1 MNKVSVVDVFQ
12 KIANDYDL
20 TEENL
25 REIYWNII
33 ANRDDRIFINPS
45 HPDIIEGSIK
55 LSLEKNPYINFKE
68 FFAIHEK
75 DFQSARKNTLVGIA
89 LEKNP
94 DIYDH
99 QFKSDPYY
107 VLGEGGAYTPHVS
120 STTRWPGFEFRK
132 EALKRI
138 GVKPK
143 PKFGDAPE
151 SFDGIVITPENVDM
165 VSEAMKKGDIDFFG
179 CIITNGGAVLVYD
192 VGGIYSGP
200 LMSGKINAGYR
211 FADREFADNMQVFLI
226 ESAETELK
234 YILEKLVQGI
244 VAIAERNKGVVVHLE
259 DMKGIYL
266 MDIALPVF
274 ENIHSRLYTFS
285 DDQIY
290 TGLMAVAPL
299 SIFLSENDIRQNTI
313 GDKIGIING
322 FGAAGHGIA
331 EALKQVGLGYIPI
344 LCCDSKGIIHKKR
357 KDYQTLPKFKKDY
370 AIDLEKYGI
379 SDIEGK
385 NVYLQ
390 DFSDKTDPDKIL
402 FFYEVSG
409 NGKYFIN
416 NPNLFSH
423 ISKRNSPIFFGLMGN
438 PARESADIMGQI
450 LKYFGENNTI
460 GCLGMVTGSPPELIY
475 SSMSDSY
482 NIKISYSEFYEKVKV
497 SQANNIVFF
506 PATAS
511 TIWRIVK
518 AGYINCMNKDEV
530 NAIHKA
536 AYDGLVN
543 ISPELRKDQLLPS
556 LDYLLIPGGYF
567 DSIRNSIYSYV
578 HEQIK

>member
-1 MNKVSVVDVFQ
+1 MDNKVSVVDVFQ
-12 KIANDYDL
+12 KIANGYGL
-20 TEENL
+20 SEENL

-33 ANRDDRIFINPS
+33 AKRDDHIFLNPA

-55 LSLEKNPYINFKE
+55 LSFGKKLDMDFKE

-94 DIYDH
+94 EIYDN
-99 QFKSDPYY
+99 QFKSDPYHT
-107 VLGEGGAYTPHVS
+107 LGKGGAYTPHVS
-120 STTRWPGFEFRK
+120 STTRWPGFEFREK
-132 EALKRI
+132 VLRQI
-138 GVKPK
+138 GVKSK
-143 PKFGDAPE
+143 SRFGDAPE
-151 SFDGIVITPENVDM
+151 SFDGTVITPENVDI
-165 VSEAMKKGDIDFFG
+165 VSEAMKKGDMDFSG

-192 VGGIYSGP
+192 VGGIYAGP

-211 FADREFADNMQVFLI
+211 FADKEFADNIQIFLI
-226 ESAETELK
+226 ESAETELIN
-234 YILEKLVQGI
+234 ILEKLAQGI

-266 MDIALPVF
+266 MGIALPIF
-274 ENIHSRLYTFS
+274 ENIHSRIYTFS

-299 SIFLSENDIRQNTI
+299 SIFLSEIGITSNTI

-322 FGAAGHGIA
+322 FGAAGHGVA
-331 EALKQVGLGYIPI
+331 EALKQVGLDYMPI
-344 LCCDSKGIIHKKR
+344 VCCDSKGIIHRKR
-357 KDYQTLPKFKKDY
+357 RDYQALPKFKRDY
-370 AIDLEKYGI
+370 ALDLEKYGI
-379 SDIEGK
+379 SDIDGK

-390 DFSDKTDPDKIL
+390 DFSDKIDPDKVL

-409 NGKYFIN
+409 NGRYFSK
-416 NPNLFSH
+416 NPYLFSH
-423 ISKRNSPIFFGLMGN
+423 LAKRNSPIFFGLMGN
-438 PARESADIMGQI
+438 PARESADVMGQI
-450 LKYFGENNTI
+450 LKYFGENKTI
-460 GCLGMVTGSPPELIY
+460 GYLGMVTGSPPELIY
-475 SSMSDSY
+475 DDIPDSY
-482 NIKISYSEFYEKVKV
+482 NVEISYSEFYEKVKV

-506 PATAS
+506 PSTAS

-530 NAIHKA
+530 NSAHKA

-556 LDYLLIPGGYF
+556 LDYLLVPGG
-567 DSIRNSIYSYV
+567 
-578 HEQIK
+578 